1 MKVTTQRKASEV
13 NQRNVN
19 PCARRPSKSI
29 SVPTAENRA
38 TEMALEY
45 ITKNGIKPR
54 MTLKEFAEFF
64 KMPLEQVQSDARR
77 NYLPLM
83 PRTTP
88 GRRELLQVNMV
99 AYYAHSLAAS
109 GNYIANATA
118 FQ

>member
-1 MKVTTQRKASEV
+1 MKGQAQRKVNEV
-13 NQRNVN
+13 NQPRSQVRVGRH
-19 PCARRPSKSI
+19 AGRSTSD
-29 SVPTAENRA
+29 NRA
-38 TEMALEY
+38 TELALEY

>member
-1 MKVTTQRKASEV
+1 MKGQAQRKVNEV
-13 NQRNVN
+13 NQAKVN
-19 PCARRPSKSI
+19 LPGRRSSKSAAASI
-29 SVPTAENRA
+29 AENRA
-38 TEMALEY
+38 MEMALEY

-64 KMPLEQVQSDARR
+64 KMPMEQVQSDARR

-83 PRTTP
+83 PRSTP

-109 GNYIANATA
+109 GAYMSQSGA
-118 FQ
+118 F

>member
-1 MKVTTQRKASEV
+1 MKGQAQRKVNEV
-13 NQRNVN
+13 NQPRSQVRVGRH
-19 PCARRPSKSI
+19 AGRSTS
-29 SVPTAENRA
+29 ENRA
-38 TEMALEY
+38 TELALEY

-77 NYLPLM
+77 KYLPLM

>member
-1 MKVTTQRKASEV
+1 MKATAQRKVNEV
-13 NQRNVN
+13 NQQRSQVYG
-19 PCARRPSKSI
+19 ARLPGRS
-29 SVPTAENRA
+29 TAENRA

-64 KMPLEQVQSDARR
+64 SMPLEQVQSDARR

-88 GRRELLQVNMV
+88 GRRELIQVNMV

-109 GNYIANATA
+109 GDYMAKAAA

>member
-1 MKVTTQRKASEV
+1 MRASVQRKVNEV
-13 NQRNVN
+13 NQAKVN
-19 PCARRPSKSI
+19 LSGRRSTKSAATSI
-29 SVPTAENRA
+29 AESRA

>member
-1 MKVTTQRKASEV
+1 MKGQAQRKVNEV
-13 NQRNVN
+13 NQ
-19 PCARRPSKSI
+19 ARSQLYGGRLAGRS
-29 SVPTAENRA
+29 TAENRA

>member
-1 MKVTTQRKASEV
+1 MKGQAQRKVNEV
-13 NQRNVN
+13 NQPRSQVRVGRH
-19 PCARRPSKSI
+19 AGRSTS
-29 SVPTAENRA
+29 ENRA
-38 TEMALEY
+38 TELALEY

>member
-1 MKVTTQRKASEV
+1 MKGQAQRKVNEV
-13 NQRNVN
+13 NQPRSQVRVGRH
-19 PCARRPSKSI
+19 AGRTTS
-29 SVPTAENRA
+29 ENRA
-38 TEMALEY
+38 NELALEY

>member
-1 MKVTTQRKASEV
+1 MKGQAQRKVNEV
-13 NQRNVN
+13 NQPRSQVRVGRH
-19 PCARRPSKSI
+19 AGRSTS
-29 SVPTAENRA
+29 ENRA
-38 TEMALEY
+38 TELALEY

-109 GNYIANATA
+109 GNYISNTTA

>member
-1 MKVTTQRKASEV
+1 MKGQAQRKVNEV
-13 NQRNVN
+13 NQPRSQVRVGRH
-19 PCARRPSKSI
+19 AGRSTS
-29 SVPTAENRA
+29 ENHA
-38 TEMALEY
+38 TELALEY

-64 KMPLEQVQSDARR
+64 KMALEQVQSDARR